1 MRLPL
6 LIAILGEGK
15 NYWMGRPSLSWFS
28 DLVSHTSPIDIVYL
42 LAISSSVLRLN
53 LYYLYC
59 IKFDMEHH
67 WQQAQAHHLSEV
79 QRTENALLDLLRMR
93 RKASLKRRL
102 GRINKLSELIRRRSD
117 IEARMISTMR
127 DLNSAYSVAKQRT
140 QVSLHR
146 SVRWMKGGT
155 ENGSQSSHPVHG
167 RYHGET
173 VWLVLHSSVALQNEV
188 PDYCQYYLQQYKVKS
203 VNLALE
209 VVPFSKISTEW
220 HTQPLVIIVDRLQLA
235 I

>member
-1 MRLPL
+1 MPCSTFCGWGGKPGIYTTR
-6 LIAILGEGK
+6 IAPPVLSLFHYGRSGK
-15 NYWMGRPSLSWFS
+15 FHLN
-28 DLVSHTSPIDIVYL
+28 VSG
-42 LAISSSVLRLN
+42 
-53 LYYLYC
+53 
-59 IKFDMEHH
+59 
-67 WQQAQAHHLSEV
+67 
-79 QRTENALLDLLRMR
+79 
-93 RKASLKRRL
+93 SLKRRL